1 MWLSVVFVEDI
12 YKNTISLDDPDIF
25 QSKLYQEIENLKKYI
40 KFSNSD
46 MTNEEEKILET
57 PFMLAKV

>member
-1 MWLSVVFVEDI
+1 MLFFVEDI

>member
-1 MWLSVVFVEDI
+1 MLFFVEDI

-57 PFMLAKV
+57 PSMLAKV